1 MRNYESAEYI
11 VASSKYVSNAGKHIR
26 LTNHTSPKRKVKSLA
41 IAEFR
46 YSLRKVEKGCNN
58 RTLYINLTDKKIMS
72 KPVTEKMKDIFIG
85 GRGFDL
91 WLLWNALPKDRI
103 IKWDDPENEI
113 CIACGPMGGI
123 PIYPG
128 SGKSIVVTISPLT
141 DSVMD
146 SNVGGYFGPYLKFS
160 GWDALEIQGKAKS
173 DVVIFIDG
181 DEGRVVVES
190 AEGLPSESH
199 RLAELLT
206 DKYGGKKKNS
216 ISVVSSGSG
225 AEHTRFGCLNFS
237 WYDSRRKFVRYKQA
251 GRGGTGTV
259 FRDKKLKAIVVKYSG
274 PASPE
279 ASNPADLDL
288 VKQAGRE
295 FSKEI
300 TTFDPKQNE
309 MAVIGSSYLVSIM
322 NEFDLLPVNNFRF
335 GSHPEGPKLSGGDVY
350 RRKFDP
356 GYDGCWIGC
365 AMACSHCVKN
375 FELKTG
381 PYKGQKV
388 WVDGP
393 EYETI
398 AGLGSNC
405 GIFDPDHVIE
415 ANFYC
420 DTYGLDTISVG
431 TATAFAMECY
441 ELGAIDKKATG
452 GLALNFGNKEAALE
466 IIHQM
471 ARGKGFGYVVGQ
483 GIRRMKKLFVEKY
496 AANPEALQ
504 DIGMEAKGLE
514 YSEYV
519 TKESLAQQG
528 GYGLALKG
536 PQHDEAWLIF
546 LDMVHNL
553 MPTFD
558 QKAEALHWFPMFRTW
573 FGLNGLCK
581 LPWNDVTPPGNEKT
595 PEPAKFMS
603 HVENYAK
610 CFSGITGQNATPDDL
625 ILMSERVY
633 NFQRIFS
640 LRMGAGTRQ
649 QDDVPYRSVGPVT
662 KEEYE
667 SRADRYDTQLREKVG
682 YNPEGK
688 TTEEKMAVLRK
699 YRESEYEKLKDAV
712 YKRRGWDSNGVPTSQ
727 KIRKLEIDFPDVIEV
742 LKKARTH

>member
-1 MRNYESAEYI
+1 MSI
-11 VASSKYVSNAGKHIR
+11 VEFKYN
-26 LTNHTSPKRKVKSLA
+26 L
-41 IAEFR
+41 E
-46 YSLRKVEKGCNN
+46 KVEKGYNN

-72 KPVTEKMKDIFIG
+72 KPVTKKMKDTFIG

-91 WLLWNALPKDRI
+91 WLLWNALPKGRI
-103 IKWDDPENEI
+103 IKWNDPENEI

-128 SGKSIVVTISPLT
+128 SGKSIVVAISPLT
-141 DSVMD
+141 GSVMD

-160 GWDALEIQGKAKS
+160 GWDALEIQGKAES
-173 DVVIFIDG
+173 DIVILIDG
-181 DEGRVVVES
+181 DNGRVLVES

-199 RLAELLT
+199 LLSAALT
-206 DKYGGKKKNS
+206 EKYGGENKNS

-225 AEHTRFGCLNFS
+225 AEHTWFGCLNFS
-237 WYDSRRKFVRYKQA
+237 WYDPRRNFVRYKQA
-251 GRGGTGTV
+251 GSGGIGTV
-259 FRDKKLKAIVVKYSG
+259 FRDKKIKAIVAKYSG
-274 PASPE
+274 SISPE
-279 ASNPADLDL
+279 TSHPANLEL

-300 TTFDPKQNE
+300 ITLDPKQNE

-335 GSHPEGPKLSGGDVY
+335 GSHSEGHKLSGGDVY
-350 RRKFDP
+350 RKKFDP
-356 GYDGCWIGC
+356 GHDGCWIGC
-365 AMACSHCVKN
+365 AMACSHGVKD
-375 FELKTG
+375 FKLKTG
-381 PYKGQKV
+381 PFKGKKV

-441 ELGAIDKKATG
+441 EIGIIDKEATG
-452 GLALNFGNKEAALE
+452 GLELTFGNREAALE

-471 ARGKGFGYVVGQ
+471 ARGEGFGWLVGQ
-483 GIRRMKKLFVEKY
+483 GIRRMKKLFAEKY
-496 AANPEALQ
+496 GADPKALQ

-581 LPWNDVTPPGNEKT
+581 LPWNDVTPPGNENT
-595 PEPAKFMS
+595 PEPAKYIS
-603 HVENYAK
+603 HVKNYAR
-610 CFSGITGQNATPDDL
+610 CFSGVTGQKVTPDEL
-625 ILMSERVY
+625 ILMSEKVY
-633 NFQRIFS
+633 NFQRIFN
-640 LRMGAGTRQ
+640 LRMGFGTRKH
-649 QDDVPYRSVGPVT
+649 DDIPYRSVGPVT
-662 KEEYE
+662 KEEYQ
-667 SRADRYDTQLREKVG
+667 SRAEHYDKQLKEKVG
-682 YNPEGK
+682 YSPEGES
-688 TTEEKMAVLRK
+688 TEEKMAVLRN

-712 YKRRGWDSNGVPTSQ
+712 YKRRGWNSNGVPTLQ
-727 KIRKLEIDFPDVIEV
+727 KITELGIDLPDVVKLI
-742 LKKARTH
+742 KKSQG